1 MGSGHRRPATAF
13 LVLETVVVAL
23 LQLLLLLAS
32 VPQTQSQWLSKEVA
46 RWAITEFERMEAER
60 LRAGHRG
67 TDRRA
72 AYPFVSGD
80 GFREYCSPHV
90 CEDYNRCRMDPTKV
104 KDGEC
109 VFVKSDLFD
118 FFGKEVARRIA
129 GKYVVVSH
137 NGDLSAPDGQSDVG
151 GLGMPRYVTSDI
163 LRDEYERG
171 RLLGLHAQNLWW
183 ANSTKGQPRPAFMHC
198 LPIGFE
204 NRQYK
209 IGSRVRLYADAL
221 REHVLNKPVK
231 TAAERDKMP
240 LLLVAFYPKSRVP
253 DRRKVLTA
261 LGALPP
267 RGQNKPTNPFYNE
280 TDLSHAEWLAS
291 VNEHKFVLSPFG
303 HGLDTHRVAEVLLMG
318 GIPVMRKSTI
328 ASCLDDSDNVVNG
341 VTRGSLPIVVLDSWA
356 NLTKDRLD
364 REWERLSKVPPSTW
378 DYKRLF
384 MEHWLRRLGATQNVT
399 LTPPPSGLQQ

>member
-1 MGSGHRRPATAF
+1 MTKEAA
-13 LVLETVVVAL
+13 
-23 LQLLLLLAS
+23 
-32 VPQTQSQWLSKEVA
+32 QWAVS
-46 RWAITEFERMEAER
+46 EFERLEAER
-60 LRAGHRG
+60 GKINFRG
-67 TDRRA
+67 TDRRV

-80 GFREYCSPHV
+80 GFREYCHPHI
-90 CEDYNRCRMDPTKV
+90 CEDWNRCRFDPTLV

-109 VFVKSDLFD
+109 VFVKSDFFE
-118 FFGKEVARRIA
+118 FFGKQVAARIP

-163 LRDEYERG
+163 FKSEFERG

-183 ANSTKGQPRPAFMHC
+183 VNVTKGQPRPAYLHC

-209 IGSRVRLYADAL
+209 IGGRVKLYAEAL
-221 REHVLNKPVK
+221 KEHVINKPIK
-231 TAAERDKMP
+231 TAAEKDKMP

-261 LGALPP
+261 IGALPP
-267 RGQNKPTNPFYNE
+267 KGQSKPLNPFYNE
-280 TDLSHAEWLAS
+280 TDLSHNEWLAS

-303 HGLDTHRVAEVLLMG
+303 HGLDTHRVSEILLLG

-328 ASCLDDSDNVVNG
+328 SSCFDDTDNVVNG
-341 VTRGSLPIVVLDSWA
+341 VTRGSLPVVLLDSWA
-356 NLTKDRLD
+356 NLTKERLD
-364 REWERLSKVPPSTW
+364 LEWARLSKIPPSTW

-384 MEHWLRRLGATQNVT
+384 IDHWLQRIAATNNAT
-399 LTPPPSGLQQ
+399 NNTTAKKLTI